1 MAKKKRKP
9 GNPAAS
15 STQTMLEGRSV
26 TSVGQSSYLPDE
38 ETRGSAGFYS
48 TTWFEW
54 LAIAFASAFSYW
66 FLTARL
72 ARVSV
77 SVLIDEYSYVLDA
90 HYRGLSEA
98 FYPNHLFQLFYSTTK
113 ACGAD
118 FYSCAR
124 SLNSAFVIAGAIFIY
139 LLAKQVSGK
148 KWLGALAAVAA
159 ILGSYGT
166 YTAYFMPE
174 SIFNFVM
181 IVFFWALIR
190 FGKSE
195 NLLAWAGF
203 GVILGIASL
212 AKPHAMFVVPA
223 LVIFIFLWT
232 RSTRDN
238 FLISAALRI
247 ITFGVSLIVAKFGL
261 GYLIA
266 GQKALGVFGS
276 YGTLESASG
285 NAASTFARN
294 AGLDVLGTSWG
305 QILMITMILGFA
317 LPVAILGTLQ
327 SFKLDSESF
336 DSMRVRI
343 LVGFSL
349 LNMMA
354 VTAVFEAWQYLF
366 TWMHTR
372 YYSYLIPLA
381 IVVLVE
387 AYSRNPR
394 NSNQIL
400 KKVVF
405 GIYFVLA
412 SVALFTAAIPYG
424 ANWIDAP
431 DFRFHID
438 NIVLSSILIIISI
451 GLAIWWLF
459 DNKKPMLFALM
470 IGLVASTMSGTHISN
485 FLVTSFGQDSSFDQL
500 GRVLRNYLPQAE
512 LDKTVL
518 IGDNN
523 TQMERALFGS
533 LSGGAVP
540 ILAPE
545 TGYDLENIP
554 QGTKWVVKVNEPTII
569 GLKEPTLSGPGYEF
583 YSLDSSNS
591 LVPRFTDQFTVTSG
605 CSQPENRG
613 WACGGFEEISL
624 RELAPKNARIDVILD
639 VSEMASASELE
650 FTLGDSKL
658 AGILPPGTIALT
670 LDFKNSSPTNSLEI
684 KSPANGLNSGST
696 INRFI
701 RVISVI
707 VIR

>member
-1 MAKKKRKP
+1 MGKKKRNKS
-9 GNPAAS
+9 GQAIGSGAVAAEFKQA
-15 STQTMLEGRSV
+15 STPRTQGY
-26 TSVGQSSYLPDE
+26 SVGQISRPNFF
-38 ETRGSAGFYS
+38 TGNV
-48 TTWFEW
+48 FEW
-54 LAIAFASAFSYW
+54 LAVTATSLLAFW

-72 ARVSV
+72 VGVDV

-118 FYSCAR
+118 FYSCSR
-124 SLNSAFVIAGAIFIY
+124 SLNAVFVVAGAIFVY
-139 LLAKQVSGK
+139 LLAKEVSRK
-148 KWLGALAAVAA
+148 KWLGALSAVAA
-159 ILGSYGT
+159 VLGSYGT

-174 SIFNFVM
+174 AIFNFAM
-181 IVFFWALIR
+181 IVFFWSLLR
-190 FGKSE
+190 YGKVE

-212 AKPHAMFVVPA
+212 AKPHAIFVVPA
-223 LVIFIFLWT
+223 VVFFVFLWT
-232 RSTRDN
+232 RSTKGK
-238 FLISAALRI
+238 FLTRAVLRI
-247 ITFGVSLIVAKFGL
+247 GAFVIALFVTKFGL
-261 GYLIA
+261 GYLLA

-294 AGLDVLGTSWG
+294 AGLDVLATSWG
-305 QILMITMILGFA
+305 QILMITMVIGVA
-317 LPVAILGTLQ
+317 LPVSVLALLQ

-336 DSMRVRI
+336 EAMRVRI
-343 LVGFSL
+343 LIGLSL

-387 AYSRNPR
+387 AYSRNPIS
-394 NSNQIL
+394 SNQIL
-400 KKVVF
+400 KRVVVGTF
-405 GIYFVLA
+405 LIFA

-438 NIVLSSILIIISI
+438 NIVLSSTLIVISF

-470 IGLVASTMSGTHISN
+470 IGLISSTMSGIYISN
-485 FLVTSFGQDSSFDQL
+485 FLVASFGQDSTYDQL

-523 TQMERALFGS
+523 TSMERALFGS
-533 LSGGAVP
+533 LSGGAIP

-545 TGYDLENIP
+545 TGYDLSDLPRE
-554 QGTKWVVKVNEPTII
+554 TRWVVKVGEPNII
-569 GLKEPTLSGPGYEF
+569 GLDEPTLSGPAYKF
-583 YSLDSSNS
+583 YSLDSLNS
-591 LVPRFTDQFTVTSG
+591 LVPRFTDKFTLASSCG
-605 CSQPENRG
+605 QPENQD
-613 WACGGFEEISL
+613 WACEGLAEISF
-624 RELAPKNARIDVILD
+624 EKQAPGGARIDVIFE
-639 VSEMASASELE
+639 VTQIASSSELE
-650 FTLGDSKL
+650 FTLGDSRL
-658 AGILPPGTIALT
+658 TGTLPSGIISLT
-670 LDFKNSSPTNSLEI
+670 LDFKNSSPSNTLQIRSATNELIEGS
-684 KSPANGLNSGST
+684 KSE
-696 INRFI
+696 RFI
-701 RVISVI
+701 RVVSVI
-707 VIR
+707 VTN

>member
-1 MAKKKRKP
+1 MGKKKRNKSGQAVGSGAVVTEIRQVSTPRPQGYSVAKTSKP
-9 GNPAAS
+9 NFFTGA
-15 STQTMLEGRSV
+15 V
-26 TSVGQSSYLPDE
+26 
-38 ETRGSAGFYS
+38 
-48 TTWFEW
+48 FEW
-54 LAIAFASAFSYW
+54 LVITGASFLAFW

-72 ARVSV
+72 VGVNV
-77 SVLIDEYSYVLDA
+77 SVLVDEYSYVLDA

-113 ACGAD
+113 QCGAD

-124 SLNSAFVIAGAIFIY
+124 SFNAVFVVAGAIFVY
-139 LLAKQVSGK
+139 LLAKEVSRK
-148 KWLGALAAVAA
+148 KWLGALSAMAAV
-159 ILGSYGT
+159 LGSYGT

-174 SIFNFVM
+174 AIFNFAM
-181 IVFFWALIR
+181 IVFFWSLLR
-190 FGKSE
+190 HGKVE

-212 AKPHAMFVVPA
+212 AKPHAIFVVPA

-232 RSTRDN
+232 KSTKGK
-238 FLISAALRI
+238 FLIRAVLRI
-247 ITFGVSLIVAKFGL
+247 GSFVIASVVTKFGL
-261 GYLIA
+261 GYLLA
-266 GQKALGVFGS
+266 GQKALGLFGS

-305 QILMITMILGFA
+305 QILMITMIIGVA
-317 LPVAILGTLQ
+317 LPVSVLALLQ

-336 DSMRVRI
+336 EAMRVRI
-343 LVGFSL
+343 LIGLSL

-387 AYSRNPR
+387 AYSRNPIS
-394 NSNQIL
+394 SNQIL
-400 KKVVF
+400 KRVVVGTF
-405 GIYFVLA
+405 LIFA

-438 NIVLSSILIIISI
+438 NVVLSSTLIVISI
-451 GLAIWWLF
+451 GFAIWWLY
-459 DNKKPMLFALM
+459 DSKKPMLFALM
-470 IGLVASTMSGTHISN
+470 IGLISSTMSGMHISN
-485 FLVTSFGQDSSFDQL
+485 FLVASFGQDSTYDQL

-523 TQMERALFGS
+523 TSMERALFGS
-533 LSGGAVP
+533 LSGSAAP

-545 TGYDLENIP
+545 TGYDLSDLPRE
-554 QGTKWVVKVNEPTII
+554 TRWVVKVGEPNVI
-569 GLKEPTLSGPGYEF
+569 GLDEPALTGPAYNF
-583 YSLDSSNS
+583 YSLDSMNS
-591 LVPRFTDQFTVTSG
+591 LVPRFTDKFKLASSCG
-605 CSQPENRG
+605 QPENQAWSCEG
-613 WACGGFEEISL
+613 LAEISF
-624 RELAPKNARIDVILD
+624 EKQAPVGARIDVIFE
-639 VSEMASASELE
+639 VTEIASSSELE
-650 FTLGDSKL
+650 FTLGDSRL
-658 AGILPPGTIALT
+658 SGTLPPGIISLT
-670 LDFKNSSPTNSLEI
+670 LDFKNSSPSNTLQIRSATNEPSKGS
-684 KSPANGLNSGST
+684 KSEK
-696 INRFI
+696 FI
-701 RVISVI
+701 RVVSVI
-707 VIR
+707 VTN